1 MTGCASMG
9 SLWSEGKETTDKQ
22 LANFTV
28 GKTTKNEV
36 VAALGDPQEYKFDR
50 GNQILIYKYQKF
62 SPLFQSKEEHDT
74 TFIFNENLILKDILK
89 STGTKL
95 REF

>member
-1 MTGCASMG
+1 MG

-22 LANFTV
+22 LANFTI

-36 VAALGDPQEYKFDR
+36 VQALGDPQEYKFEG

-62 SPLFQSKEEHDT
+62 SPLHVSKTEYDT
-74 TFIFNENLILKDILK
+74 IFIFDKNLILKDILK
-89 STGTKL
+89 SAGTNL
-95 REF
+95 RDF